1 MSNQLQLRRG
11 TAAQTA
17 TFTGAPGE
25 VTIVTDDNSLRV
37 HDGVTPGGHAI
48 AGGSGGDGVPEAPI
62 NGVAYTRENGEWV
75 ALPTIP
81 AGQVSSDWN
90 ATSGLT
96 EILNKPTIPS
106 AQVNSDW
113 NASSGLAQ
121 VLNKPTIPAAAIT
134 MVASGSSHAGG
145 LTPDPGATAGTARF
159 LREDATWTTP
169 TASAAVMGA
178 SGSSH
183 AQGSA
188 PDPGATA
195 GATRFLREDATWAVP
210 AGGSAATLTLRNIAA
225 RCRIPSSQTTAD
237 PFCFSRTMH
246 FNRGNEQ
253 QYVQLVYSNWYATSA
268 GEFTPAAS
276 MLLTA
281 AIEYPIGVFTQCTWN
296 GATSVTIAPGANAVT
311 DPCWVGIPRGARFW
325 ARSYQNIASGA
336 LGLVTASID
345 RSANTMA
352 NELGQYSA
360 TALTD
365 FTLAGG
371 GVGGSSL
378 AYYPSA
384 ILGMSNVPSVYAV
397 GDSRCA
403 GLDDTP
409 SSDIGLSAVGEICRS
424 LTGYLPYCNAGLPT
438 DQAQTFVA
446 QAALTGY
453 RKALGVYHTHVHCQY
468 GINDLYVGGGAYGAT
483 GTGATLAA
491 LQAKITALLALFPT
505 LTPSLSTLPPVTTTT
520 DAFASCSNQTVVTN
534 GSVST
539 VRIPYNT
546 WVKTKPLGVQNA
558 FDVAAVVEEPSLPGI
573 WKAQNITAG
582 SGVAST
588 WTNKLGV
595 TGPVTALM
603 VNPDGIHE
611 TAYGYGLIQQTSA
624 INPALIV

>member
-75 ALPTIP
+75 ALPTF
-81 AGQVSSDWN
+81 AEV
-90 ATSGLT
+90 ATSGSYADLS
-96 EILNKPTIPS
+96 NKPTIPTVPTLAAVATS
-106 AQVNSDW
+106 GNYSD
-113 NASSGLAQ
+113 
-121 VLNKPTIPAAAIT
+121 LNGKPTIPAAAIT

-169 TASAAVMGA
+169 TA
-178 SGSSH
+178 
-183 AQGSA
+183 
-188 PDPGATA
+188 
-195 GATRFLREDATWAVP
+195 
-210 AGGSAATLTLRNIAA
+210 SAATLTLRNIAA

-311 DPCWVGIPRGARFW
+311 DPCWVGIPRGGRFW

-546 WVKTKPLGVQNA
+546 WVKTKPLGIQNA
-558 FDVAAVVEEPSLPGI
+558 FDVAAVVEEPSLPGT

-595 TGPVTALM
+595 VGSVTALM

-611 TAYGYGLIQQTSA
+611 TAYSYGLIQQTNA